1 MSDATTTSEESPIAK
16 AMNSVLMLGVPAV
29 LLVMLGLFGFF
40 FVAGMGDPK
49 EEEAEAETAV
59 AAAPAPAATEAAPT
73 PAPAPAPA
81 GGGDAPAPAPAA
93 DQAAAEGGAEIDP
106 AVMEL
111 GKTTFATCAAC
122 HGPDGKGLAAG
133 PMLMAPSFHGADGA
147 AKLLL
152 DDNVDKGILV
162 VLKGIQKEG
171 MDYMGMMAPLGAG
184 LSDEQIAAVL
194 TYLRNS
200 YGNSASAV
208 TAEQVATAR
217 EKYADVNAPAGVKRG
232 DIDAIVG
239 AE

>member
-49 EEEAEAETAV
+49 EEEAETETAAV
-59 AAAPAPAATEAAPT
+59 AAAPAPAATEAAP
-73 PAPAPAPA
+73 APAPAPA
-81 GGGDAPAPAPAA
+81 GGGDAPAAAPAA
-93 DQAAAEGGAEIDP
+93 DQAAAGGGAEIDP

-232 DIDAIVG
+232 DVDSIVG